1 MNGYQRIT
9 AALKGEWPDKVPV
22 ILHNFMLVTREA
34 GLTQT
39 QFREHPDLAAGAF
52 IRSVEKYGDD
62 GVYVDFDTATLAG
75 AVGVPVEFPEDAPGV
90 AHAGCLATLEAV
102 DDLEPVDIGAYRH
115 VQHWLEIV
123 RRLRAH
129 FGDEIL
135 IRGNCDQA
143 PFSLACAMRTPSEWM
158 LDLCDPDNAPRIARL
173 LEHCTDAGQQMIRL
187 MAAAGAHM
195 VSNGDSPA
203 GPAMISPAMYVQ
215 YALPAE
221 QALIREAH
229 ALGQPYALH
238 ICGDT
243 SLILNDMARSGADAV
258 ELDYKTDLA
267 AAHAMCKDR
276 ITFIG
281 NIDPSGIVARGTV
294 AEVQAETR
302 RVLEMF
308 ADTPRFILNAGCAIP
323 PTAPEANIRAMIATA
338 REFR

>member
-1 MNGYQRIT
+1 MNGYQRIM

-22 ILHNFMLVTREA
+22 ILHNFMLVAREA
-34 GLTQT
+34 GLTQA
-39 QFREHPDLAAGAF
+39 QFRESPELAARAF
-52 IRSVEKYGDD
+52 IQAIEKYGED
-62 GVYVDFDTATLAG
+62 GVYVDFDTATLSG
-75 AVGVPVEFPEDAPGV
+75 AVGVPVEFPVDSPAV

-102 DDLEPVDIGAYRH
+102 DDLVPVDVGAYRY

-123 RRLRAH
+123 RRLRAY

-143 PFSLACAMRTPSEWM
+143 PFSLACSMRTPGEWM
-158 LDLCDPDNAPRIARL
+158 LDLCDPDNEPRIMRL
-173 LEHCTDAGQQMIRL
+173 LAHCTDAGQQMIRL
-187 MAAAGAHM
+187 MAGAGAHM

-203 GPAMISPAMYVQ
+203 GPTMISPAMYAKF
-215 YALPAE
+215 ALPFE
-221 QALIREAH
+221 QALIRAAH

-243 SLILNDMARSGADAV
+243 SRILDDMARSGADAV

-267 AAHAMCKDR
+267 AAHAMCRDR

-281 NIDPSGIVARGTV
+281 NIDPSGVVARGTV
-294 AEVQAETR
+294 SEVQAETR

-323 PTAPEANIRAMIATA
+323 PSAPEANIRALIATA
-338 REFR
+338 RAFR